1 MAGPEVPVEG
11 IWVMV
16 YKSNHEMTAQASQ
29 LLLWSRDSPP
39 QETCMPEHRCC
50 PSHTLLSLV
59 WLSLA
64 GPCIF
69 LFFFLLVFRFK
80 EGRDS
85 SSSLFLASQSS
96 SCWSRGSP
104 FCLAVRRCSWH
115 SGSALEKGK
124 EGHVQHPSQEGLSWL
139 QQWPLFLPSAQ
150 SGHVSSPGKKERRP
164 IQATPTIP
172 LGMPQTLKKWLWDG
186 EEWHAQSG
194 KFIESRTGT

>member
-115 SGSALEKGK
+115 SGSALCTFPTWCLHSK
-124 EGHVQHPSQEGLSWL
+124 SRI
-139 QQWPLFLPSAQ
+139 FLPPSWVRSKLSFKVQ
-150 SGHVSSPGKKERRP
+150 INFSLIRILS
-164 IQATPTIP
+164 
-172 LGMPQTLKKWLWDG
+172 L
-186 EEWHAQSG
+186 
-194 KFIESRTGT
+194 